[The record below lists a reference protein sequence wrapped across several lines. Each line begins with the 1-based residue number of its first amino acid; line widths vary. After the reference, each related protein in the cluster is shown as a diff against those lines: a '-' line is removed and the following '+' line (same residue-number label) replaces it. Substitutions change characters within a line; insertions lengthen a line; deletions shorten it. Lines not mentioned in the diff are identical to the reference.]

1 MMNAGE
7 NIRDPRDIS
16 GPMCEKC
23 EKRLCLARRPATKKA
38 QRCLRSDG
46 PNAFFCLFS
55 VFASAFS
62 LHLTAS
68 SNPS

>member
-1 MMNAGE
+1 MQVTIFE
-7 NIRDPRDIS
+7 IRGTFLDQ
-16 GPMCEKC
+16 CVKNVK
-23 EKRLCLARRPATKKA
+23 KRLCLARRPATKKA

-46 PNAFFCLFS
+46 PNALFCLFS